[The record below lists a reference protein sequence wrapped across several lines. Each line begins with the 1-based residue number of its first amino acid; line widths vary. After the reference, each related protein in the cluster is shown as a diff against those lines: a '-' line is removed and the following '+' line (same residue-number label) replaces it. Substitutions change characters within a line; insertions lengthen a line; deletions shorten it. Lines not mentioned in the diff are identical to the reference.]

1 MGTTTATAMVPP
13 LLRPLLVAFT
23 PVCDAAV
30 DADDDDDEVPEPVF
44 VVPGSRPAV
53 DVTTVVIVDP
63 PAVVWV
69 ITDVK
74 TELDDDIVGVVE
86 VGMIEVVP
94 GVMLPD
100 VEVGRTLELVGRIE
114 VVGGK
119 IIEEEVGREV
129 VGSIIMPD
137 KRLVL
142 ASELGGNDDEGTEA

>member
-1 MGTTTATAMVPP
+1 MMRATATMGTTTATAMVPP

-30 DADDDDDEVPEPVF
+30 DADDDDDE
-44 VVPGSRPAV
+44 
-53 DVTTVVIVDP
+53 VTTVVIVDP